1 MAKKKKILIWTAI
14 VAILLTALVIVLARF
29 KKDLAAGNK
38 KISGLHSQVFKS
50 NIGDIEYVLAGEGPI
65 LLISH
70 GITGGVD
77 QGMGLAGM
85 YLGGGYRLLFVSRFG
100 YLQSS
105 MPAAPSA
112 ALQAE
117 AYAELLD
124 FLGIDGAFILGNSAG
139 GPSAIRFA
147 IGYPEKCKGLILV
160 SSAVPQAGA
169 ALPPRWVAK
178 VLFASDFIYWCA
190 IKCFS
195 KSMAK
200 MFVPGS
206 VWGALSKTERKDLI
220 AEIYLSGL
228 PISRRTQGVLF
239 DMYVSN
245 LSMNKEIPYEKIMSP
260 TLIVHAEDDPGP
272 PIEGARWISE
282 RMANCELAIY
292 ERGGH
297 LILGH
302 ENEIKKRIRE
312 FVLRVSGVRSR

>member
-1 MAKKKKILIWTAI
+1 MIWTAI
-14 VAILLTALVIVLARF
+14 VASLLTALMIVLARF
-29 KKDLAAGNK
+29 KKDLAAGNE
-38 KISGLHSQVFKS
+38 KIAGLHAQVFKS
-50 NIGDIEYVLAGEGPI
+50 NIGEIEYVLAGEGPM
-65 LLISH
+65 LLVSH

-77 QGMGLAGM
+77 QARGLAEM
-85 YLGGGYRLLFVSRFG
+85 YLGDGYRLLFVSRFG
-100 YLQSS
+100 YLRSS
-105 MPAAPSA
+105 MPVAPSA
-112 ALQAE
+112 ALQAD

-124 FLGIDGAFILGNSAG
+124 FLGIRGAFILGNSAG

-160 SSAVPQAGA
+160 SSAVPQEGA
-169 ALPPRWVAK
+169 ALPPRPVAN

-190 IKCFS
+190 IKCFG

-200 MFVPGS
+200 MFVPEP
-206 VWGALSKTERKDLI
+206 VWKSLSKAERKDLL
-220 AEIYLSGL
+220 EKIYLAGL

-245 LSMNKEIPYEKIMSP
+245 LSMNEEIPYEQITSP

-272 PIEGARWISE
+272 PIAGARTISR
-282 RMANCELAIY
+282 RMANCELAVY

-302 ENEIKKRIRE
+302 ETEIKKRIRE
-312 FVLRVSGVRSR
+312 FVFKTRVSRGT